1 MMHESEEIG
10 VGCERSTLP
19 AIRQHP
25 AGDIID
31 ADAVQADE
39 EIRLGRMM

>member
-1 MMHESEEIG
+1 MMKSDERG
-10 VGCERSTLP
+10 VGCESTLP

-25 AGDIID
+25 VGDIID

-39 EIRLGRMM
+39 EIRLGRMV